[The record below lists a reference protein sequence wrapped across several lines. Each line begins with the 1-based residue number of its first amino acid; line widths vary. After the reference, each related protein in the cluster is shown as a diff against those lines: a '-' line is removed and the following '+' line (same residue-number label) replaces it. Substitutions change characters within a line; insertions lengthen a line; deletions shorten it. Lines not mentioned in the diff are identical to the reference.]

1 LSNFIFVKALQN
13 NKAGVY
19 ILATFP
25 PLEGGEKNR
34 HFWKS
39 GEENRP
45 QREKNSIV
53 KKKFEFYKQMFF
65 SIFKKYIKE
74 SSF

>member
-1 LSNFIFVKALQN
+1 MRMTIWKGKIS
-13 NKAGVY
+13 GVY

-45 QREKNSIV
+45 QREK
-53 KKKFEFYKQMFF
+53 KFNC
-65 SIFKKYIKE
+65 KE
-74 SSF
+74 KI

>member
-1 LSNFIFVKALQN
+1 
-13 NKAGVY
+13 VY

-25 PLEGGEKNR
+25 PLEGGEKIGT
-34 HFWKS
+34 FGSLGKKIDPS
-39 GEENRP
+39 EK
-45 QREKNSIV
+45 KNSIV

-65 SIFKKYIKE
+65 FYYNCNFIKKYIKE